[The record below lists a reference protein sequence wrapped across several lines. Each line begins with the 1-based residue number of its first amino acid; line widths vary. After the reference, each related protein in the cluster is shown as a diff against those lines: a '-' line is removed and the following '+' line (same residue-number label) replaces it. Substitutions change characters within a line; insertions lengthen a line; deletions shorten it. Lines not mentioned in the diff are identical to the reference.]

1 MELDIKK
8 QVNMAISSLDRYR
21 ILSNIVAQM
30 GTDNVDLYAEL
41 AKAEGTINL
50 LDTQKAM
57 ATSVNNAQVTQPSVT
72 QGSVTPPNVQPM

>member
-1 MELDIKK
+1 MTN
-8 QVNMAISSLDRYR
+8 QDRYR

-50 LDTQKAM
+50 MDTQKGMQA
-57 ATSVNNAQVTQPSVT
+57 N
-72 QGSVTPPNVQPM
+72 VTPPSVEPNVAPM

>member
-1 MELDIKK
+1 MTN
-8 QVNMAISSLDRYR
+8 QDRYR

-57 ATSVNNAQVTQPSVT
+57 ATSVNNAQVQQPA
-72 QGSVTPPNVQPM
+72 TPPNVQPM